1 MSATQANQVCPLSKI
16 IGSLRVSTMKSRVL
30 STNLRIKFIVLPES
44 KC

>member
-16 IGSLRVSTMKSRVL
+16 MGSLRVSTMKSRVL
-30 STNLRIKFIVLPES
+30 STKFIVLPES